1 MRHDVWAAHEMHS
14 TGTLSSKFNV
24 NGRWG
29 PIHESSPH
37 ISQLPHENC
46 WICGQWRPVRAQRPA
61 VHSPRLT
68 VPCSW
73 CQFSFKW
80 RPPRSGPIARRHVLV
95 RLEFDDWHA
104 DVMQLDESG
113 TYTVNRM
120 VPYHTFHFQ
129 FIVRCVGHALW
140 SLLNYATPLSHDAGG
155 WCATCCNG

>member
-1 MRHDVWAAHEMHS
+1 M
-14 TGTLSSKFNV
+14 
-24 NGRWG
+24 
-29 PIHESSPH
+29 
-37 ISQLPHENC
+37 
-46 WICGQWRPVRAQRPA
+46 
-61 VHSPRLT
+61 
-68 VPCSW
+68 
-73 CQFSFKW
+73 
-80 RPPRSGPIARRHVLV
+80 LV
-95 RLEFDDWHA
+95 RLEFDDWHP